1 MLKRSELSWGV
12 PDSVNEES
20 SLISH
25 IVSGVLAAVW
35 RSARLSEYAQ
45 TFSDDPDSRGL
56 L

>member
-20 SLISH
+20 LISH
-25 IVSGVLAAVW
+25 IVSDVLAAVW

-45 TFSDDPDSRGL
+45 TFSDDPDSRG
-56 L
+56 